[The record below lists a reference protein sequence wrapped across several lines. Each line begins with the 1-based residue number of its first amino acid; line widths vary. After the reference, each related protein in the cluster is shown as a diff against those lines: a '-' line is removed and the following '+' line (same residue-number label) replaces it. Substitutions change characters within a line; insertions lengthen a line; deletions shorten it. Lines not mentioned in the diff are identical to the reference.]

1 MNGYTNNRMELEA
14 VCQWLTTRDMGEVAH
29 QMNVG
34 FKYHTWTVDG
44 MLRTDVIKDCFNL
57 IDPSGLMFR
66 QLQCDVTT
74 HMQFIPDYEAHI
86 D

>member
-1 MNGYTNNRMELEA
+1 MNGYNDSRMELKT
-14 VCQWLTTRDMGEVAH
+14 VCDWLTTNGFGIIAH
-29 QMNVG
+29 QINAG

-57 IDPSGLMFR
+57 IDPTGKMFKT
-66 QLQCDVTT
+66 LQCDVTT
-74 HMQFIPDYEAHI
+74 YVSFIPDHIAHI

>member
-1 MNGYTNNRMELEA
+1 MNA
-14 VCQWLTTRDMGEVAH
+14 
-29 QMNVG
+29 G

-44 MLRTDVIKDCFNL
+44 MLRTDVIKECFQL
-57 IDPSGLMFR
+57 IDPSELLFR

-74 HMQFIPDYEAHI
+74 YMFTTPVYEAHV